1 MNGGVGLAEV
11 AGRFRRLALQ
21 LRYLAMDIDE
31 LVMFCQRRFI
41 AVMIHDA
48 PFSPFQSS
56 LVFYYISLSFVLFSF
71 QELQLCRLRFDSH
84 LLEPGVSE
92 RLLISELAMAAVQ
105 THLTIHSFFFIFIFA
120 VFGSALVY
128 FFAWGSWGGK
138 NFGGRRIAM
147 SGIK

>member
-56 LVFYYISLSFVLFSF
+56 LVFNYISLSFVLFSMTAIMPLKVRF
-71 QELQLCRLRFDSH
+71 SSSGTRRFREAIDFGTGNSSCSNTFDNPFFLFHLHFRCLGQRSCVFLRMGFLGWKGLLVEDELQ
-84 LLEPGVSE
+84 
-92 RLLISELAMAAVQ
+92 
-105 THLTIHSFFFIFIFA
+105 
-120 VFGSALVY
+120 
-128 FFAWGSWGGK
+128 
-138 NFGGRRIAM
+138 
-147 SGIK
+147 